1 MMKYTSADYYNFAS
15 EIYLACKG
23 IGTNEQRILNVITK
37 CTVEDLFQVN
47 RTYYASYGMSLIRL
61 LENQTSGNFQKLICG
76 SFEGRYQYWARKIR
90 EAVKGRG
97 TDERVLIELI
107 LMANAEDMAAISEEY
122 FRMTQMD
129 ILDDISDDIARKADW
144 AKLLRGWI
152 SQTRY
157 ARGTQQQ
164 DADALYTA
172 AKGSGTDENVFIRI
186 LCSSTK
192 EEFSQICDIYANKH
206 KKTLRQ
212 TIAKEFFGKSEK
224 AFLLAHD
231 SLLSSVNGCCY
242 IIRDAIK
249 GIGTRDRSLI
259 NVSVLFRDRHNQL
272 IHEVYTQYGSLAKD
286 IKGDTSGW
294 YKKTLLQMWKAQ

>member
-1 MMKYTSADYYNFAS
+1 MMKYTSADYYTFAS

-23 IGTNEQRILNVITK
+23 IGTDEQRIINVITQ
-37 CTVEDLFQVN
+37 CTLEDLSQVS
-47 RTYYASYGMSLIRL
+47 RTFYASYGQSLTRL
-61 LENQTSGNFQKLICG
+61 LRKDTSGNFQKLVCG

-90 EAVKGRG
+90 ESIKGQG

-107 LMANAEDMAAISEEY
+107 LMANTEDIAVISEEY
-122 FRMTQMD
+122 FRVARTDM
-129 ILDDISDDIARKADW
+129 LDDISDDIAKNADW
-144 AKLLRGWI
+144 ARLLRGWI
-152 SQTRY
+152 CQMRY
-157 ARGTQQQ
+157 ARGTQEQ
-164 DADALYTA
+164 DAEDLHTA
-172 AKGSGTDENVFIRI
+172 AKGFGTDENVFIRI

-192 EEFSQICDIYANKH
+192 EEFSQICDIYARKY

-212 TIAKEFFGKSEK
+212 TIVKEFSGNSEK

-242 IIRDAIK
+242 IIRDSIK
-249 GIGTRDRSLI
+249 GIGTRDRSLVNI
-259 NVSVLFRDRHNQL
+259 SVLFRDRHNQL
-272 IHEVYTQYGSLAKD
+272 INEVYMQYGSLAKD